1 MKVFKYYPPEAF
13 DYIFKEKNISLR
25 FSQTDLLNDP
35 FEQKTVKD
43 IDIKTI
49 QSIENEIIKKKGG
62 KLNLEE
68 KEFILK
74 SIKDNLKIH
83 DKNDFGVLSLTQND
97 KNRAMWAHY
106 SKNHSGFMI
115 EIDLD
120 GLQPHIFSTKM
131 KEDKKNASFSGFV
144 KYRKE
149 RPKVILGKKINIIS
163 YLNKLCFTKDHIW
176 KYENEYRVVYP
187 FKNLDILG
195 VDSNG
200 VTIFGSLLNEE
211 YLCNIVLGIKSS
223 EALEKRITHW
233 LNNNTK
239 NTTLHRAF
247 PCEQTFEF
255 YYEEVDLR
263 HTSDTP
269 ST

>member
-13 DYIFKEKNISLR
+13 DYIFKEKSISLR

-35 FEQKTVKD
+35 FEQKIARD

-49 QSIENEIIKKKGG
+49 QSIENEVLKETGYNLNQEERETICKKIKES
-62 KLNLEE
+62 LEQHSE
-68 KEFILK
+68 
-74 SIKDNLKIH
+74 
-83 DKNDFGVLSLTQND
+83 NDFGILSLTQNE

-106 SKNHSGFMI
+106 SKSHSGFMI

-120 GLQPHIFSTKM
+120 GLRPYVYSEEM
-131 KEDKKNASFSGFV
+131 KKNKNTASFSGLV
-144 KYRKE
+144 KYRKK
-149 RPKVILGKKINIIS
+149 RPKVKFGKRINIIS
-163 YLNKLCFTKDHIW
+163 YLNKLCFTKDYIW

-211 YLCNIVLGIKSS
+211 YLCKIVLGIKAS
-223 EALEKRITHW
+223 EALEKRIIHW

-247 PCEQTFEF
+247 PCEETFEF
-255 YYEEVDLR
+255 YYKEVDLR